1 MCDTLLVVEIVDLTL
16 DAPKEATT
24 TLREFYLDRLGF
36 DEVGAANEA
45 ALSFHAGVAISR
57 FCDTPGYAPF
67 YHFAFLVPGNRFGAA
82 YEWLRARSDLLPDPK
97 TLDTVFDFNDW
108 DALACYCLDPAGNI
122 LELIAHRGIADS
134 SAEGPFEAAEVVGLS
149 EVGLVVD
156 DKTRAASEI
165 ERLGLRVWDGEIAD
179 PARLVFVG
187 ERSRTL
193 ILVPPGRGWLPTGR
207 PAEIHPV
214 RIVLNGPRAGHVHLR
229 PHRLT
234 AIR

>member
-1 MCDTLLVVEIVDLTL
+1 MCGTLLVVEIVDLTL
-16 DAPKEATT
+16 DAPKEAATA
-24 TLREFYLDRLGF
+24 LREFYLDRLGF
-36 DEVGAANEA
+36 DEADAANEA
-45 ALSFHAGVAISR
+45 AFSFHAGVATSR
-57 FCDTPGYAPF
+57 FCDAPGYAPF

-82 YEWLRARSDLLPDPK
+82 YEWLRARACLLPNPG
-97 TLDTVFDFNDW
+97 TLDTFFDFDSW
-108 DALACYCLDPAGNI
+108 EALACYCLDPAGNI

-134 SAEGPFEAAEVVGLS
+134 SAEGAFEAAEVVGLS

-156 DKTRAASEI
+156 DKTRAASEL
-165 ERLGLRVWDGEIAD
+165 ERHGLRVWDGEIAD

-193 ILVPPGRGWLPTGR
+193 ILAPPGRGWLPTGR
-207 PAEIHPV
+207 PAEIHPA
-214 RIVLNGPRAGHVHLR
+214 RIVLSGLRAGSVQLG